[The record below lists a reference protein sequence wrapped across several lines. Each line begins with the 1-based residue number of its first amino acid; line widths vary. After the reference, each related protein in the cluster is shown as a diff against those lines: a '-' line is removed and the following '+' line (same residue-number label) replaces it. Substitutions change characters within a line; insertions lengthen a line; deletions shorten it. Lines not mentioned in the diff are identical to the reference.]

1 MKTVDTVVEDITNV
15 LKNVID
21 GNVHTVSEEA
31 LSHLGKNIAEKVR
44 NALEPRVR
52 VRPDKTLYASE
63 VGKPCT
69 RQLWYSYHRP
79 ELSEP
84 ITPSLKMKFLYGDLL
99 EELLLFFAEAAGH
112 EVANHQRL
120 TEVKLDNGWTV
131 RGRIDATIDGVVV
144 DTKSASGYGFKK
156 FQEGLTDENDSFG
169 YRAQLSVYTT
179 DSSAGF
185 LVINKENGHITY
197 TKGGAEEYDIEG
209 RLESICEALEGET
222 PPERTF
228 SDIEDGKSGNRKL
241 CTECSYCSYKNE
253 CWDNLRVFAYSGKPV
268 FLTTVEKLPKVE
280 EITGRVPK
288 NIEES

>member
-1 MKTVDTVVEDITNV
+1 MKTVDTVVEDIRSV
-15 LKNVID
+15 LKSVID
-21 GNVHTVSEEA
+21 GNPHSVSEEA
-31 LSHLGKNIAEKVR
+31 LSHLGKNIADKVR
-44 NALEPRVR
+44 SSLEPRLR
-52 VRPDKTLYASE
+52 SRPEKTLYASE

-131 RGRIDATIDGVVV
+131 RGRIDATVDGVVV

-179 DSSAGF
+179 DASAGF
-185 LVINKENGHITY
+185 LVINKENGAIAY
-197 TKGGAEEYDIEG
+197 TKGGAEEFDIEG
-209 RLESICEALEGET
+209 RLHVICEALEDSTT
-222 PPERTF
+222 PPDRTF
-228 SDIEDGKSGNRKL
+228 SDVEDGKSGNRKL
-241 CTECSYCSYKNE
+241 CTECSYCSYKGE
-253 CWDNLRVFAYSGKPV
+253 CWPNLRVFAYSGKPV

-280 EITGRVPK
+280 EITGVLK
-288 NIEES
+288 NIEEE